1 MKERGGETEVNV
13 NCSAFVS
20 FFFFVSCSGS
30 DQGEKETGTCR
41 KKLK

>member
-20 FFFFVSCSGS
+20 FFFLFLVLEVTKGKKK
-30 DQGEKETGTCR
+30 QVLVEKS
-41 KKLK
+41 